1 MDVWSWKV
9 PEGHLTVFYTPD
21 APYADEE
28 AGAEVKIGGAYKFHV
43 MRDFP
48 DDESVAESVPVC
60 DCGNT
65 MQTTSTPGDVTSFS
79 SADMIALPSAMASP
93 DIPALLAFIKRSEDE
108 LRHLLSTLP
117 ISVSD
122 ESILDPDSPP
132 LQNDVPEHQDVS
144 VARP

>member
-1 MDVWSWKV
+1 MDLWTWKV
-9 PEGHLTVFYTPD
+9 RKGHLTVFYTPD

-28 AGAEVKIGGAYKFHV
+28 AGCEVKIGGAYKFHV

-48 DDESVAESVPVC
+48 DDESVAESEPVC

-65 MQTTSTPGDVTSFS
+65 VQTTPTPADVTSSS
-79 SADMIALPSAMASP
+79 SANTIALPSAMASP
-93 DIPALLAFIKRSEDE
+93 DIPALLAFIKHSEGE

-122 ESILDPDSPP
+122 EVILDPVSPP
-132 LQNDVPEHQDVS
+132 LHSDVPE
-144 VARP
+144 R